1 MSEEITPSN
10 HSLQNNQQV
19 NRGAKTSELGILIDA
34 EDRKKGKDWC
44 THYRYILSML

>member
-1 MSEEITPSN
+1 MNKSEDINKNKVSEEITPSN

-34 EDRKKGKDWC
+34 EDRKKGKD
-44 THYRYILSML
+44 